1 MSSTVEQIKERLS
14 IVDVVSSYIKLERAG
29 GNFKARCPFHNEKT
43 PSFFVS
49 PLRETFHCFGC
60 NKGGDILTFVAE
72 FEGLDFKG
80 ALKVLADRAHV
91 ELVSEDPRLKN
102 EKDALYSVLE
112 KTASFWEQNIS
123 QNSDALSYLKKRG
136 LKDETIKDFQVG
148 FADDSFTSLV
158 SFLKKS
164 GFKEDI
170 IIKAGLAVPS
180 PKGTYDR
187 FRSRIMFP
195 ITDSAGR
202 VIAFSGRIFGKE
214 DDKMGKYVNSPET
227 MLYSKS
233 KTLYGFDKAKT
244 EIRKNN
250 STVLVEGQM
259 DLIMSHQAGFKNTV
273 AISGTA
279 LTEFHLN
286 MISRLSSNITIA
298 LDADPAGLSASKRS
312 AEMALGAGLDVKIAE
327 IPEGLD
333 PADLILKNPAE
344 WVERLSKAKH
354 AIQFY
359 IDKII
364 SSGGDLSRPSGD
376 DRKIKMEISKTVLPL
391 ISRLGNKIEQ
401 AHFAKEVSRK
411 IKISEEH
418 IWEEIIKAG
427 KLLPE
432 SMPDNKDTGE
442 KAVSSEN
449 KISSRKD
456 MFAKKLASII
466 LWQEGLKDRAIDI
479 GKARE
484 KIKELTGGED
494 WLSGI
499 IGQLSEDDKREL
511 IFECEAYYE
520 SNKNIEKE
528 FEDILRELEKELL
541 KEDFTKAME
550 ELRAAELSED
560 HAKASEIL
568 KKCQDISKK
577 ISSLN

>member
-80 ALKVLADRAHV
+80 ALKVLADRAGV

-102 EKDALYSVLE
+102 EKDALYSILE
-112 KTASFWEQNIS
+112 KTTSFWEQNLS
-123 QNSDALSYLKKRG
+123 QKSDALSYLKKRG
-136 LKDETIKDFQVG
+136 LKDETIKDFRIG
-148 FADDSFTSLV
+148 FAGDSFTSLT

-164 GFKEDI
+164 GVKEDI
-170 IIKAGLAVPS
+170 MIKAGLAISS
-180 PKGTYDR
+180 PKGLYDR

-195 ITDSAGR
+195 INDSAGR

-286 MISRLSSNITIA
+286 MISRLSSNLTIA

-312 AEMALGAGLDVKIAE
+312 AEMALGAGLEVKIAE

-333 PADLILKNPAE
+333 PADLILKNQSE

-359 IDKII
+359 IDRVI
-364 SSGGDLSRPSGD
+364 SSGDD
-376 DRKIKMEISKTVLPL
+376 DRKIKMDISKTVLPL
-391 ISRLGNKIEQ
+391 IARLGNKIEQ

-418 IWEEIIKAG
+418 VWEEVVKAG
-427 KLLPE
+427 ESLP
-432 SMPDNKDTGE
+432 PDAPDKETGE
-442 KAVSSEN
+442 KTVVSEN
-449 KISSRKD
+449 KISTRKD

-466 LWQEGLKDRAIDI
+466 LWQEGLKDKSIDI
-479 GKARE
+479 EKWRGKL
-484 KIKELTGGED
+484 KELTGWED
-494 WLSGI
+494 GISGI
-499 IGQLSEDDKREL
+499 IEQLSEDDKREL

-528 FEDILRELEKELL
+528 FDDILRELGKELL

-577 ISSLN
+577 ISSL

>member
-29 GNFKARCPFHNEKT
+29 GNFKAKCPFHNEKT

-60 NKGGDILTFVAE
+60 NKGGDIFTFVSE

-80 ALKVLADRAHV
+80 ALKVLADRANV

-102 EKDALYSVLE
+102 EKDAIYAILE
-112 KTASFWEQNIS
+112 KAASFWEQNLS
-123 QNSDALSYLKKRG
+123 QNKDALSYLKNRG
-136 LKDETIKDFQVG
+136 LKDETIKDFRIG
-148 FADDSFTSLV
+148 FAGDSFTSLV

-170 IIKAGLAVPS
+170 MVKAGLAISS

-227 MLYSKS
+227 VLYGKS

-250 STVLVEGQM
+250 SCVLVEGQM

-279 LTEFHLN
+279 LTDFHLN
-286 MISRLSSNITIA
+286 TISRLSSNIIIA

-312 AEMALGAGLDVKIAE
+312 AEMALGAGLEVKIAE

-333 PADLILKNPAE
+333 PAELILKNQSEWAE
-344 WVERLSKAKH
+344 KLSKAKN

-359 IDKII
+359 IDRII
-364 SSGGDLSRPSGD
+364 SFGGE

-391 ISRLGNKIEQ
+391 IARLGNKIEQ

-418 IWEEIIKAG
+418 VWEEIVKAE

-432 SMPDNKDTGE
+432 SMPDDKDSGE
-442 KAVSSEN
+442 RIAPLEN
-449 KISSRKD
+449 KMSARKD

-466 LWQEGLKDRAIDI
+466 LWQEGLKDKSIDI
-479 GKARE
+479 GRWKE
-484 KIKELTGGED
+484 KIKELTGSKDGISE
-494 WLSGI
+494 I

-511 IFECEAYYE
+511 VFECEAYYE

-528 FEDILRELEKELL
+528 FDDILREFGKELL

-550 ELRAAELSED
+550 ELRAAELSGD
-560 HAKASEIL
+560 HAKAGEIL

>member
-29 GNFKARCPFHNEKT
+29 GNFKAKCPFHNEKT

-60 NKGGDILTFVAE
+60 NSGGDIFTFVAE

-102 EKDALYSVLE
+102 EKDAIYSILE
-112 KTASFWEQNIS
+112 KAASFWEQNLS
-123 QNSDALSYLKKRG
+123 QNSGAFSYLKNRG
-136 LKDETIKDFQVG
+136 LKDETIGDFRIG

-170 IIKAGLAVPS
+170 MVKAGLAISS
-180 PKGTYDR
+180 PKGLYDR

-227 MLYSKS
+227 VLYGKS

-250 STVLVEGQM
+250 SCVLVEGQM

-279 LTEFHLN
+279 LTDFHLN

-312 AEMALGAGLDVKIAE
+312 AEMALEAGLEVKIAE
-327 IPEGLD
+327 IPEGFD
-333 PADLILKNPAE
+333 PADLILKNQSE
-344 WVERLSKAKH
+344 WTEKISKAKH

-359 IDKII
+359 IDRII
-364 SSGGDLSRPSGD
+364 SSGGE

-391 ISRLGNKIEQ
+391 IARLGNKIEQ

-418 IWEEIIKAG
+418 VWEEIVKAE

-432 SMPDNKDTGE
+432 SMPDDKDTGE
-442 KAVSSEN
+442 RIAPLEN
-449 KISSRKD
+449 KIYARKD

-466 LWQEGLKDRAIDI
+466 LWQEGLKDKPIDI
-479 GKARE
+479 GRWRE
-484 KIKELTGGED
+484 RIKELTGAKDGISE
-494 WLSGI
+494 I
-499 IGQLSEDDKREL
+499 IGRLSEDDKREL
-511 IFECEAYYE
+511 VFECEAYYE

-528 FEDILRELEKELL
+528 FDDILREFGKELL

-550 ELRAAELSED
+550 ELRAAELSGD
-560 HAKASEIL
+560 HAKAGEIL